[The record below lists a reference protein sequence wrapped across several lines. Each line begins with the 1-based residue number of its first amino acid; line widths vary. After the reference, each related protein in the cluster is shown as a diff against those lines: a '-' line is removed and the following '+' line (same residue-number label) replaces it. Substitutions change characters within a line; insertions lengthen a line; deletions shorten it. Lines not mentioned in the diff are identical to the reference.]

1 MPRPRTP
8 TSVLEATGALAHDS
22 KRYAS
27 RVTEPKITDAL
38 GVPPKHLTTS
48 QKKVWKELAAT
59 APAGVLTSADRWIV
73 ETAVILMTKIRSSDF
88 SAADIGHLRSCLA
101 SLGMTPADRSRVSV
115 AKQET
120 PQHDEWSDLI
130 Q

>member
-8 TSVLEATGALAHDS
+8 TPILEATGALTHDS

-27 RVTEPKITDAL
+27 RTTEPMPTGDL
-38 GVPPKHLTTS
+38 GTPPKHPTTA
-48 QKKVWKELAAT
+48 QKKTWKELAVT

-73 ETAVILMTKIRSSDF
+73 ETAVILMTKIRTASF
-88 SAADIGHLRSCLA
+88 TAADIGHLRSCLA

-115 AKQET
+115 TKQET
-120 PQHDEWSDLI
+120 SQHDEWSDLI